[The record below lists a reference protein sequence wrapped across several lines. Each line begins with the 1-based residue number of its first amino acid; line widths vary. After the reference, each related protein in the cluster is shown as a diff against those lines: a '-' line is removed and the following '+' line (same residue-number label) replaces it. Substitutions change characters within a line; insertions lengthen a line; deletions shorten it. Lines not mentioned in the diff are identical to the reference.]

1 MFAQKIY
8 KNTTSLLKGS
18 GFRAAGIYT
27 FSNFFSKGL
36 SFLLI
41 PIFTNPRFLTPE
53 DNGLISLF
61 GKAIIFLIPF
71 INLGVLQ
78 SVSVDFFKLDKKR
91 FKDLCTTGVTMSFTM
106 SLLVFGLF
114 YFFSDYFISKFSFP
128 AVFIWAI
135 PLAAFMTFCYE
146 LIILIIRNRNNPIQY
161 MKINMS
167 RISLELGLA
176 VILIVLF
183 SFGWL
188 GRVSGLLI
196 SLSIV
201 AIYAF
206 YFLIKN
212 DYLFG
217 KIRKEII
224 YTELKY
230 SGPIITMQLSMFC
243 LFSSDSFLL
252 SAITKNNAEVGIY
265 GIACLFGSIII
276 TFGSALSQYMA
287 PKINKEL
294 SLKNPD
300 YSVIKKLSK
309 DYFKVIITGWLI
321 LLIIIPLV
329 YKVIIDPIYW
339 EGAKYFYLLC
349 TGYFFWTISSF
360 LYTFLLFHKAKRKLF
375 FLASLSIL
383 ISLAGNYYFIQT
395 MGAWGA
401 SISVCLSYF
410 LVTILALAFTKKYW
424 RPVFF
429 RVKVKG

>member
-1 MFAQKIY
+1 MPKIY
-8 KNTTSLLKGS
+8 KNTISLVKGS

-78 SVSVDFFKLDKKR
+78 SASVDFFKLNKKS
-91 FKDLCTTGVTMSFTM
+91 FKDLCTTGMVMSFIM
-106 SLLVFGLF
+106 SFLAFGIFYLF
-114 YFFSDYFISKFSFP
+114 SHYFITKFSFP
-128 AVFIWAI
+128 LVFMWAI

-146 LIILIIRNRNNPIQY
+146 MIVIIIRNRDNPVQY
-161 MKINMS
+161 MKVNMT

-176 VILIVLF
+176 VVLIVLF

-196 SLSIV
+196 ALSFV
-201 AIYAF
+201 TVYAF

-224 YTELKY
+224 YSELKF

-252 SAITKNNAEVGIY
+252 SAITKNNADVGIY
-265 GIACLFGSIII
+265 GIACIFGSIII
-276 TFGSALSQYMA
+276 TLGSALIQYMA

-300 YSVIKKLSK
+300 FTVIKKLSK
-309 DYFKVIITGWLI
+309 SYLIVMITGLLI
-321 LLIIIPLV
+321 LLIIVPLV
-329 YKVIIDPIYW
+329 YRLVIDPLYW
-339 EGAKYFYLLC
+339 EGEQYFYFLC
-349 TGYFFWTISSF
+349 SGYFFWTISAF
-360 LYTFLLFHKAKRKLF
+360 LYTFLLFHKKKSKLF
-375 FLASLSIL
+375 LLASLSIL
-383 ISLAGNYYFIQT
+383 ISLAGNYYFIKS
-395 MGAWGA
+395 MGASGA

-410 LVTILALAFTKKYW
+410 LVMILAFAFTRKYW
-424 RPVFF
+424 RPIFF
-429 RVKVKG
+429 SLKG

>member
-1 MFAQKIY
+1 MFAPKIY
-8 KNTTSLLKGS
+8 KDTASLLKGS
-18 GFRAAGIYT
+18 GFRTAGIYT

-78 SVSVDFFKLDKKR
+78 SASVDFFKLNKKG
-91 FKDLCTTGVTMSFTM
+91 FKDLCTTGVAMSFTM
-106 SLLVFGLF
+106 SLLVLGLS
-114 YFFSDYFISKFSFP
+114 YIFSDYFITKFSFP
-128 AVFIWAI
+128 TVFIWAI

-146 LIILIIRNRNNPIQY
+146 MIILIIRNRDNPIQY
-161 MKINMS
+161 LKINMT
-167 RISLELGLA
+167 RVSLELGLA

-196 SLSIV
+196 AGTIIAV
-201 AIYAF
+201 YAF

-217 KIRKEII
+217 KIRKDIV
-224 YTELKY
+224 YSELKY

-252 SAITKNNAEVGIY
+252 SAITQNNAEVGIY
-265 GIACLFGSIII
+265 GIACIFGSIII
-276 TFGSALSQYMA
+276 TLGSALIQYMA

-309 DYFKVIITGWLI
+309 NYFKVMITGWLI
-321 LLIIIPLV
+321 LLIVVPLV
-329 YKVIIDPIYW
+329 YKLIIDPIYW
-339 EGAKYFYLLC
+339 EGSKYFYFLS
-349 TGYFFWTISSF
+349 TGYFFWTVSAF
-360 LYTFLLFHKAKRKLF
+360 LYTFLLFHKEKKKLF

-383 ISLAGNYYFIQT
+383 ISLTGNYYFIQT
-395 MGAWGA
+395 KGAWGA

-410 LVTILALAFTKKYW
+410 LVLLLSLLFTKKYW
-424 RPVFF
+424 RPIFF
-429 RVKVKG
+429 NIKVKE